1 MMMRSMDNVVMGLA
15 GWPWLEIGLRGAG
28 ILLTWLAVW
37 LVNRSVRPRLRRRL
51 SERRGIA
58 EREMQPLSTLLTYA
72 LITAGILITLA
83 LANLTPLLYSALTAA
98 GVAGIIIGFG
108 VQDLASNFISGLFIL
123 LDRPFVVGDVIKV
136 GEFTGTVTKIALRTT
151 TIQTFDGPAV
161 FIPNS
166 MAATSPVTNFST
178 AELRRVGLTLSVF
191 QDCDIQRAMSLVA
204 ELAEHEARV
213 AKEPA
218 PSLYV
223 EGVRDGMVTL
233 QWYGY
238 VRPADMLTVPSDL
251 RRRIVEEF
259 RRQGIRLGV
268 PVQLN
273 LTPKYFEA
281 GATRISQKAEMHD
294 GTTEGPHV

>member
-1 MMMRSMDNVVMGLA
+1 MMRSVDDVVMGLA

-98 GVAGIIIGFG
+98 GVAGIIIGFA
-108 VQDLASNFISGLFIL
+108 VKDLASNFISGLFIL

-178 AELRRVGLTLSVF
+178 AELRRVGLTVSVF
-191 QDCDIQRAMSLVA
+191 QDCDIQRALSLVA
-204 ELAEHEARV
+204 ELVEHEARV

-259 RRQGIRLGV
+259 RRQGIRLGM

-273 LTPKYFEA
+273 LTPKYLETVV
-281 GATRISQKAEMHD
+281 TRISQGAEMQD
-294 GTTEGPHV
+294 GATEGPHV

>member
-1 MMMRSMDNVVMGLA
+1 MYSVNDVVRGLA
-15 GWPWLEIGLRGAG
+15 GWPWPEIGLRGAG

-37 LVNRSVRPRLRRRL
+37 LVNRSVWPRLRRRL

-58 EREMQPLSTLLTYA
+58 EREIQPLSTLLTYA

-98 GVAGIIIGFG
+98 GVAGIIIGFA
-108 VQDLASNFISGLFIL
+108 VKDLASNFISGLFIL

-136 GEFTGTVTKIALRTT
+136 GEFAGTVTDIALRTT

-166 MAATSPVTNFST
+166 MVATSPVTNFST
-178 AELRRVGLTLSVF
+178 AELRRVGLTVSVF

-204 ELAEHEARV
+204 ELAEHEERV

-218 PSLYV
+218 PSVYV

-238 VRPADMLTVPSDL
+238 VRPADVLTVPSDL

-259 RRQGIRLGV
+259 RRQGIRLGM

-273 LTPKYFEA
+273 LTPKYLET
-281 GATRISQKAEMHD
+281 GATRISQRAEMQD
-294 GTTEGPHV
+294 GATEGPHL

>member
-1 MMMRSMDNVVMGLA
+1 MRSLDDMVTWLA

-28 ILLTWLAVW
+28 IILTWLAVW

-58 EREMQPLSTLLTYA
+58 EREIQPLSTLLTYA
-72 LITAGILITLA
+72 LITVGILITLA
-83 LANLTPLLYSALTAA
+83 VANLTHLLYSALTAA
-98 GVAGIIIGFG
+98 GVAGIIIGFA
-108 VQDLASNFISGLFIL
+108 VKDLAANFISGLFIL

-151 TIQTFDGPAV
+151 TIKTFDGPAV

-166 MAATSPVTNFST
+166 MVTTSPVTNFSA
-178 AELRRVGLTLSVF
+178 AELRRVGLTISVF
-191 QDCDIQRAMSLVA
+191 QDSDIPRAMSLVA
-204 ELAEHEARV
+204 ELTEHDARV

-223 EGVRDGMVTL
+223 DGVRDGLVVL

-238 VRPADMLTVPSDL
+238 VRPADMLAVPSDL
-251 RRRIVEEF
+251 RQRIVEEF
-259 RRQGIRLGV
+259 RRQGIRLGM
-268 PVQLN
+268 PVMLN
-273 LTPKYFEA
+273 LTPKYFDQGHTSQQMETQD
-281 GATRISQKAEMHD
+281 GAA
-294 GTTEGPHV
+294 EGPHV

>member
-1 MMMRSMDNVVMGLA
+1 MSSVEDMVAGLA

-28 ILLTWLAVW
+28 IILTWLAVW
-37 LVNRSVRPRLRRRL
+37 LVNRSVWPRLRRRL

-58 EREMQPLSTLLTYA
+58 EREIQPLSTLLTYA
-72 LITAGILITLA
+72 LVIAGILITLA

-98 GVAGIIIGFG
+98 GVAGIIIGFA
-108 VQDLASNFISGLFIL
+108 VKDLAANFISGLFIL

-151 TIQTFDGPAV
+151 TIKMFDGPAV

-166 MAATSPVTNFST
+166 MVATSPVTNFSA
-178 AELRRVGLTLSVF
+178 AELRRVGLTVSVF
-191 QDCDIQRAMSLVA
+191 QDCDIPRAMSLVA
-204 ELAEHEARV
+204 ELTEQDARV

-223 EGVRDGMVTL
+223 DSVRDGIVVL

-238 VRPADMLTVPSDL
+238 VRPADMLAVPSDL
-251 RRRIVEEF
+251 RQRIVEEF
-259 RRQGIRLGV
+259 RRQGIRLGM
-268 PVQLN
+268 PVMLN
-273 LTPKYFEA
+273 LTPKYFDKGHTSQQAETQD
-281 GATRISQKAEMHD
+281 GA
-294 GTTEGPHV
+294 TEGPHV